1 MIKYVIFDLDGTL
14 LDTITTIT
22 YYVNLVLERNNIPK
36 ITEEECKYFVG
47 NGAKLLI
54 KRALESRGAYSEEL
68 FDLVYD
74 EYNREYNRAP
84 LYLTEPYEH
93 IVELIGALRERDM
106 RLAVL
111 SNKPDEATRDII
123 PSFFP
128 GDFSVVHGSREN
140 IALKPMPDGVYEIYR
155 ELGAVADEVMYVG
168 DTGVDMQT
176 GKNSGAKITVGVS
189 WGFRKREELISSGA
203 DAVVDSPLEIL
214 DLLK

>member
-128 GDFSVVHGSREN
+128 GVFSVVHGGREN